1 MNLYLLPVRLSYML
15 YYICLQYISV
25 VHKRRSFGFY
35 TQCSA
40 CLQGLKLREP
50 PFFVL
55 VWEHSRIKRELT
67 HTAVRFHEV
76 LTRDEKKNSSP
87 FKWSMCF
94 YVLPFLKQ
102 CPFPLCVGEMT
113 KKDNIVNSR
122 CTCKTHSQCVC
133 LFVCLFVC
141 LIFIPACLCV

>member
-55 VWEHSRIKRELT
+55 VWEHSRIKRKLT

-76 LTRDEKKNSSP
+76 LTRDEKKIHPHSNGRRVFMYSP
-87 FKWSMCF
+87 F
-94 YVLPFLKQ
+94 
-102 CPFPLCVGEMT
+102 
-113 KKDNIVNSR
+113 
-122 CTCKTHSQCVC
+122 
-133 LFVCLFVC
+133 
-141 LIFIPACLCV
+141 